1 MSFVSKLYRCGRA
14 VWLKGAVAGAVV
26 SLNAGGSSLGSG
38 RSDAAGNAR
47 FGIEPFLPGPNATV
61 TATQS
66 APPAFPPLTGI
77 AQVTSQ
83 NTLPSPI
90 GKLPAPTVGQPLPRG
105 CESSIRINGIVDG
118 AEVTIERASDGT
130 RDVARF
136 DLDGL
141 WFNLSKPFP
150 PGGDRI
156 VISQSLAS
164 HCHDFPSDPR
174 EERIMPART
183 PDPLDVAEPCA
194 GSTLMHVQNVLPGAR
209 LRIEVPESRSLD
221 YIVPPCTT
229 TWDVPVEPLPSDK
242 TVLVTMEICS
252 FSTSTTVAIKGP
264 VAAPEPTMVPKLY
277 RCARAVAVKT
287 TPGTYIEV

>member
-1 MSFVSKLYRCGRA
+1 MALGIPSVVGPISEWMESIVVEGCSPGVTVFVQTDEPSPVVVAKGIAAGGRDWIPAVVKLKAGQHLVAFQTLPGDTSPSTPADLAVTVSASPVSHTQLPPMAFVSKLYRCGRA
-14 VWLKGAVAGAVV
+14 VWLKGAAAGAVV

-38 RSDAAGNAR
+38 RSDATGNAR

-77 AQVTSQ
+77 AQVTTQ

-105 CESSIRINGIVDG
+105 CESSIRINGVVDG
-118 AEVTIERASDGT
+118 AEVTVERASDGT
-130 RDVARF
+130 RDVTRF

-164 HCHDFPSDPR
+164 HCHDFPADPR

-183 PDPLDVAEPCA
+183 PDP
-194 GSTLMHVQNVLPGAR
+194 
-209 LRIEVPESRSLD
+209 
-221 YIVPPCTT
+221 
-229 TWDVPVEPLPSDK
+229 
-242 TVLVTMEICS
+242 
-252 FSTSTTVAIKGP
+252 
-264 VAAPEPTMVPKLY
+264 
-277 RCARAVAVKT
+277 
-287 TPGTYIEV
+287 